1 MSGDRAPYSRV
12 YWTIRNDPRLLGIY
26 PNDAHLATWMRLLLA
41 ADMSWPAP
49 ADIPS
54 NVSRKSLD
62 ALESAGV
69 IELVAGGMFT
79 FHGLDAERGRRREAA
94 AASARRRYGRSADEE
109 RTQSIRSA
117 DAVLSSSANAVQTQ
131 SVRSADADRTQT
143 GRTASRAE
151 PSRDKTRSTNPSTS
165 HRARA
170 NGLVHLLED
179 DGAPSTLVDVL

>member
-54 NVSRKSLD
+54 NVSRKSLE
-62 ALESAGV
+62 ALESAGI

-94 AASARRRYGRSADEE
+94 AASARRRYGRSADDD
-109 RTQSIRSA
+109 R
-117 DAVLSSSANAVQTQ
+117 TQ
-131 SVRSADADRTQT
+131 SVRSADAPTYSSADAVRSQSVRSADAEQTQT
-143 GRTASRAE
+143 ERTASRAE
-151 PSRDKTRSTNPSTS
+151 PSRAETRGFTNPSTTQG
-165 HRARA
+165 ARA
-170 NGLVHLLED
+170 NGRVDPQPED
-179 DGAPSTLVDVL
+179 VFVEVVL